1 MASNNRQHHDRHQ
14 RKNKIKDQLIYPKV
28 DKEFHFYY
36 QNSGRKKLLK
46 VKIVVPLTCH
56 TNELAHRLI
65 TAHNLPC
72 YLLGKLQA
80 SLKEFV
86 SSTLCQLQVDK
97 AEQSI
102 HHLKQ
107 FGPDVI
113 KDISDHWCKCLQDE
127 VAHWSDHSNKRN
139 AVQSIQLDN
148 GQSVAQVYHALI
160 HSPAM
165 EAILQL
171 ECTYAS
177 VVKEIVKQRN
187 TELEQFEI
195 QHQQQ
200 LEIAIQSGIA
210 SDRKVSR
217 LAAQHMEELQFKN
230 AKWNSTLSDLM
241 ENQKREFYAWMVRV
255 YNSMVEN
262 NGVPTE
268 RTLSMPHSIVATLS
282 RAAPDSHLNHESNN
296 HVDNRMEESFTI
308 YLGTQKKTM
317 HNIRLMIGH
326 PLDLCRSAYTG
337 SIGSGIGP
345 PPQRIQTALSL
356 YSSTLNGLILLVD
369 DKPNCY
375 TGIKNEF
382 AMICEESSEFHF
394 LSHPEQLH
402 HIRRSIQK
410 SQSTRAKRQD
420 SEDNDIDSLEML
432 PEDQHS
438 YDPSV
443 SDAISNMDSAVKAG
457 YLENQR
463 NRSATLSSLRRDSFW
478 DEDDDSVVL
487 ALGDFYSTHH
497 SNLSD
502 IHVVY
507 HLVVNDDVKSDRLPN
522 RHPILTGLRNALNTA
537 ASNDVTTITIPLLLV
552 NEMTEEMTIS
562 WCVKRAELIFKC
574 VKGFMMENEMW
585 SNNQA
590 CIVQF
595 LIPKG
600 ISEEMFN
607 TFTGMLPGIFRMAAA
622 LNLSTTAVHE

>member
-1 MASNNRQHHDRHQ
+1 
-14 RKNKIKDQLIYPKV
+14 
-28 DKEFHFYY
+28 
-36 QNSGRKKLLK
+36 LLK

-171 ECTYAS
+171 EYTYAS

-420 SEDNDIDSLEML
+420 SEDNDIDSLE
-432 PEDQHS
+432 
-438 YDPSV
+438 
-443 SDAISNMDSAVKAG
+443 I
-457 YLENQR
+457 
-463 NRSATLSSLRRDSFW
+463 FW

-622 LNLSTTAVHE
+622 LNLSTTA